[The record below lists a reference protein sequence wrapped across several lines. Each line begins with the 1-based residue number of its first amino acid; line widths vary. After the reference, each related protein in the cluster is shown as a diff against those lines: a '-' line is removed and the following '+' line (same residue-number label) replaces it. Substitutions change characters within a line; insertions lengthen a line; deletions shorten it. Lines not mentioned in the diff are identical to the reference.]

1 MSFDFFYKYRRGLI
15 ALFVLLTIG
24 SAFLLPQVKFN
35 FSFEQFFPQ
44 GDKDLEFFQNFVN
57 EFETDDN
64 FLLIALEHE
73 DGVFDST
80 FLENVRAFSLE
91 CKALEEVRS
100 VQALPL
106 FRYPVMTPFG
116 PNSVA
121 ALHWDDEERLLQDS
135 IRLMSDER
143 VRFNLLNKDGTA
155 TAVVLKTIDGMQIEA
170 SKSFMKA
177 INSALEKHELDQYY
191 MLGRAYF
198 QTELS
203 AMQFREIMVST
214 IISGFLISLIMIVL
228 YKKPWSI
235 FVALSSIGVG
245 LVLFLGLLTLLDREL
260 TIMAALYPV
269 LMLIVGTS
277 DVVHIMTK
285 YFDELKKGFQRK
297 AAILTTIKQIGLA
310 TLLTSLTTAAGFATL
325 LSSRIGPIRDFGVNS
340 AIGVVLAFIVV
351 ILFTCPM
358 LTLFSKSQLVPED
371 VSKDKWPGWMLQFYE
386 WTNRNRREVFIA
398 FMAFLVL
405 SAWGIS
411 MIHTNYAIEENL
423 PRGQKITEDFQY
435 FENEFAG
442 FRPLEIAVF
451 IGEDYEVYDY
461 EVLRSIHELQEYIL
475 SKEEIQTAF
484 SLSTLVKSINQMNN
498 SNRSEA
504 YVFPEREAYPKVRRL
519 MNRTK
524 MSGLDLLISK
534 DRRKTRISSKIK
546 DIGSENIGVLGDD
559 IDGWIAANI
568 DSSVVQFKQTGTGI
582 ILDKNSEFV
591 RESLLS
597 GLGIALL
604 IVSVLMGLLFR
615 RFKVLLLA
623 LIPNIIP
630 LLFAAALLG
639 YFNVALEAGISIVF
653 AIIFG
658 IAVDDTI
665 HFLSKYKLA
674 MDELKD
680 REAALL
686 VSYKEAGKAIV
697 FTSIILFFG
706 FLVLLFSSHPPSVT
720 IGALISVT
728 LLSALIADLTI
739 LPVLIRFFKI

>member
-1 MSFDFFYKYRRGLI
+1 MSFDFFYKYRRAFI
-15 ALFVLLTIG
+15 ILFTFLAIG

-44 GDKDLEFFQNFVN
+44 GDKDLEFFQNFVE

-64 FLLIALEHE
+64 FLLIALEN
-73 DGVFDST
+73 DNGVFDST
-80 FLENVRAFSLE
+80 FLENIKAFALE
-91 CKALEEVRS
+91 CKAMDDVRS

-116 PNSVA
+116 PNSVS
-121 ALHWDDEERLLQDS
+121 ALHWDDPERLAQDS
-135 IRLMSDER
+135 IRLVEDER
-143 VRFNLLNKDGTA
+143 VRYNLLNKDATA
-155 TAVVLKTIDGMQIEA
+155 TAVVLKTIDGMQIDG
-170 SKSFMKA
+170 SKTFMKA
-177 INSALEKHELDQYY
+177 IYKALDGHNLDQYY

-203 AMQFREIMVST
+203 DMQFREITIST
-214 IISGFLISLIMIVL
+214 IISGILISLIMIAL

-235 FVALSSIGVG
+235 FIALSSIGIG
-245 LVLFLGLLTLLDREL
+245 LVLFLGLLTLLNREL

-285 YFDELKKGFQRK
+285 YFDELKKGFKRK
-297 AAILTTIKQIGLA
+297 EAIRTTIKQIGLA

-340 AIGVVLAFIVV
+340 AIGVVLAYVVV
-351 ILFTCPM
+351 IFFTCPL
-358 LTLFSKSQLVPED
+358 LTLFTKSQLVPED
-371 VSKDKWPGWMLQFYE
+371 ISRDRWPGWMLQFYE
-386 WTNRNRREVFIA
+386 WTNRRRREVFIS
-398 FMAFLVL
+398 FIAFLVL

-411 MIHTNYAIEENL
+411 LIHTNYAIEENL

-435 FENEFAG
+435 FEEEFAG
-442 FRPLEIAVF
+442 FRPLEIAAF

-461 EVLRSIHELQEYIL
+461 EVLRSINDLQDYII
-475 SKEEIQTAF
+475 SKDEIQTAF
-484 SLSTLVKSINQMNN
+484 SLSTMVKSINQMNN
-498 SNRSEA
+498 SNRPDA
-504 YVFPEREAYPKVRRL
+504 YVFPAEEDFGKARRL

-524 MSGLDLLISK
+524 VSGLDLLISK
-534 DRRKTRISSKIK
+534 DKRKTRISSKIK

-559 IDGWIAANI
+559 IDQWIATNI
-568 DSSVVQFKQTGTGI
+568 DSNVVQFKQTGTGI

-597 GLGIALL
+597 GLGIALI

-639 YFNVALEAGISIVF
+639 FFNVALEAGISIVF

-680 REAALL
+680 QEAALL
-686 VSYKEAGKAIV
+686 VSYKEAGKAII

-720 IGALISVT
+720 IGSLISVT
-728 LLSALIADLTI
+728 LLSALVADLTI